1 MVIVVLRTDEFL
13 LPFIEWNISRHVE
26 FYTIIKNAFL
36 VVKCT
41 RCDKLRL
48 TTGFDLITKKWCVTC
63 QDNGWSDFENSTI
76 ASLLSHLELLML
88 CIRSCCCNFVYRVRL
103 NLIII
108 SQDKPVWV
116 VIDQLKIFTEQYQEY
131 CSRLIWS
138 TSLTINFSDIFSYT
152 WRN

>member
-1 MVIVVLRTDEFL
+1 MVIVEFL

-26 FYTIIKNAFL
+26 FYTIIKSAFL

-108 SQDKPVWV
+108 SPDKPVWV
-116 VIDQLKIFTEQYQEY
+116 VIDQLKIFTEQYQKY
-131 CSRLIWS
+131 CSIRIWY
-138 TSLTINFSDIFSYT
+138 TSHSENSFMYLEKLEKSYEVY
-152 WRN
+152 

>member
-1 MVIVVLRTDEFL
+1 M
-13 LPFIEWNISRHVE
+13 
-26 FYTIIKNAFL
+26 
-36 VVKCT
+36 
-41 RCDKLRL
+41 

-108 SQDKPVWV
+108 SPDKPVWV
-116 VIDQLKIFTEQYQEY
+116 VIDQLKIFTVQYQQY
-131 CSRLIWS
+131 SSRLIWP
-138 TSLTINFSDIFSYT
+138 TSLTFINFSDEWFNLFLKLEWPYKEHESIRLILWTKIKFLVGF
-152 WRN
+152 